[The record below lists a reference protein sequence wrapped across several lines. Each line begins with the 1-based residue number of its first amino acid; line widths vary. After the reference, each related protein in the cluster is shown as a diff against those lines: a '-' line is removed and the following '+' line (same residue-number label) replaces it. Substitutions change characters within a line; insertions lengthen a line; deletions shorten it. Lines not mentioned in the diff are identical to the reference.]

1 MDKILERI
9 FKFFEN
15 KSIHFGFKTSIFI
28 ISIFV
33 LFACDYYLDFT
44 YDNHLN
50 NKIEKLQSI
59 NNLKKIYKSDSLK
72 LSELTELENRIFKRA
87 HYSDRLR
94 NLDLSQI
101 NIFKKS
107 DKTEI
112 KRPVIKNDNTTINK
126 PIRSLFWMIMSSS
139 YFFVFTIIIML
150 ILPFTGSVHREIKN
164 ILGSIA
170 AIIIIIGIIS
180 LITWIAYKI
189 PLIWNRPYLNY
200 ILNFILQSP
209 FIYLIYWWNKTGKN

>member
-72 LSELTELENRIFKRA
+72 LSELTELENLIFKRA

>member
-1 MDKILERI
+1 MDKLLDRVL
-9 FKFFEN
+9 KFFEN
-15 KSIHFGFKTSIFI
+15 KAIHFGLRTSIFI

-33 LFACDYYLDFT
+33 LTTSDYYFNFS
-44 YDNHLN
+44 YDYHLN
-50 NKIEKLQSI
+50 NKIEKLKSI
-59 NNLKKIYKSDSLK
+59 NSLKNIYKTDSLK
-72 LSELTELENRIFKRA
+72 LAELTELENRIFKRT

>member
-72 LSELTELENRIFKRA
+72 LSELTELENRIFKRT